1 MEPSRASPVK
11 KREALRITSGLLLA
25 LLQHARAE
33 TTHSHCADL
42 IPKYLRRA
50 LDFEFFLCGIHS
62 FTGGRAHGGD
72 HPGATSKDACSQ
84 TGHDVYARRAKRV
97 SIQAGLNS
105 RAHIRGKST
114 SRIRHGIGGHC
125 VSEPL
130 CRSRTGIFQAF
141 ARQRGLQSGFNAGS
155 CILCISGEVIAA
167 HAFAYTR
174 RDVLAGGL
182 DAFGG
187 RFNLQ
192 RRVQR
197 GFQIGS

>member
-1 MEPSRASPVK
+1 M
-11 KREALRITSGLLLA
+11 
-25 LLQHARAE
+25 
-33 TTHSHCADL
+33 
-42 IPKYLRRA
+42 
-50 LDFEFFLCGIHS
+50 
-62 FTGGRAHGGD
+62 
-72 HPGATSKDACSQ
+72 
-84 TGHDVYARRAKRV
+84 
-97 SIQAGLNS
+97 NS

-125 VSEPL
+125 ISESL
-130 CRSRTGIFQAF
+130 CRSRTGTFQAF

-155 CILCISGEVIAA
+155 CILCISGEIIAA

-182 DAFGG
+182 DTFGG

-197 GFQIGS
+197 GFEVGRDRFRVAVKARLRHALRDALADVRAGAGRVQSVQKIKNALQIVQILFRHLHALMDGTDHLSNVS